1 MGKEK
6 SSSIPRIRIIG
17 GDWRGRKL
25 KIEKGLNVQPTRDMV
40 REALF
45 DILGDLKGENF
56 LDLYAGL
63 GTIGIEALSRGAS
76 EVIFIEKQRKC
87 AAVIEKNLDELGVRE
102 RTKVY
107 SLPVEKVLTILSK
120 NGKKFKFIF
129 LDPPYSI
136 SSGGLK
142 EILEKVVQERLLSSE
157 GMLILEHRRGKDI
170 STEVSD
176 FFYLIKQKR
185 YGISNLSFYRIK
197 I

>member
-1 MGKEK
+1 M
-6 SSSIPRIRIIG
+6 RIIG

-25 KIEKGLNVQPTRDMV
+25 KIEKGLEVQPTRDRV

-45 DILGDLKGENF
+45 DILGDLKGGNF

-63 GTIGIEALSRGAS
+63 GTIGIEALSRGAA
-76 EVIFIEKQRKC
+76 EVIFVEKQKKC
-87 AAVIEKNLDELGVRE
+87 AAVIEKNLDGLRVRE
-102 RTKVY
+102 KTKVY

-142 EILEKVVQERLLSSE
+142 EILEKVGRERLLSNE
-157 GMLILEHRRGKDI
+157 GMLILEHRREKDI

-185 YGISNLSFYRIK
+185 YGISNLSFYK
-197 I
+197 TKS

>member
-63 GTIGIEALSRGAS
+63 GTIGIEALSRGAV

-87 AAVIEKNLDELGVRE
+87 AAVIEKNLDELGARE

-120 NGKKFKFIF
+120 NGKKFKFVF

-142 EILEKVVQERLLSSE
+142 EILEKVVQERLLSNE
-157 GMLILEHRRGKDI
+157 GMLILEHRRGKNI

>member
-1 MGKEK
+1 M
-6 SSSIPRIRIIG
+6 RIIG

-25 KIEKGLNVQPTRDMV
+25 KIEKGLEVQPTRDRV

-45 DILGDLKGENF
+45 DVLVDLKGGNF

-63 GTIGIEALSRGAS
+63 GTIGIEALSRGAA
-76 EVIFIEKQRKC
+76 EVVFVEKQKKC
-87 AAVIEKNLDELGVRE
+87 AAVIEKNLDGLGVKE
-102 RTKVY
+102 RTKIY

-136 SSGGLK
+136 SSGELK
-142 EILEKVVQERLLSSE
+142 EILEKVGQYRLLSDK
-157 GMLILEHRRGKDI
+157 GMLILEHQRGKDI

-176 FFYLIKQKR
+176 FFCLIKQKR
-185 YGISNLSFYRIK
+185 YGISNLSFCRIK